1 MWHLAAAN
9 KCQQCVAGCSNE
21 KCALDM
27 GNSNF
32 LVVGSKLRP
41 VCREVSSNRRLTH
54 ISVNKVW
61 EKVSLAVS
69 LVAAERGWERERERE
84 RRGR

>member
-1 MWHLAAAN
+1 M
-9 KCQQCVAGCSNE
+9 
-21 KCALDM
+21 
-27 GNSNF
+27 
-32 LVVGSKLRP
+32 RP

-69 LVAAERGWERERERE
+69 LVAAERGWERGRERE
-84 RRGR
+84 EGEVTNIQTNTQTYLCIKLRLAQLIMYYNNLTYCYAVVV

>member
-1 MWHLAAAN
+1 M
-9 KCQQCVAGCSNE
+9 
-21 KCALDM
+21 
-27 GNSNF
+27 
-32 LVVGSKLRP
+32 RP

-69 LVAAERGWERERERE
+69 LVAAERGWERERKRERERE